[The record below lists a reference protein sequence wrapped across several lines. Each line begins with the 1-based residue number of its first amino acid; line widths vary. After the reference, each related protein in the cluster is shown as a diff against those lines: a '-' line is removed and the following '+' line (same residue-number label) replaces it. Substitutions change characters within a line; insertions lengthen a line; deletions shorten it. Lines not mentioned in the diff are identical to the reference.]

1 MRDVLGFV
9 GFQVKS
15 WVPDKAIFTYLKGI
29 FFYRVPPH
37 PAPLFIWGGG
47 VETGLSPLAFLKF
60 IHYVD

>member
-1 MRDVLGFV
+1 MRDVLGLG

-15 WVPDKAIFTYLKGI
+15 WVHDKAIFTYLKGI
-29 FFYRVPPH
+29 FLLCSPTSC
-37 PAPLFIWGGG
+37 APVYFGWGD

>member
-15 WVPDKAIFTYLKGI
+15 WVPDKAIFTYLKGMCSPTSCTPVY
-29 FFYRVPPH
+29 F
-37 PAPLFIWGGG
+37 GGG